1 MLAAT
6 SFLGYFSRSLGP
18 GRRGPRERG
27 CVGSDLKFIMLL
39 LERNYVTGGL
49 EPQIKKKDYELN
61 GLYLYENDGHQ
72 KFVTLIIKCR

>member
-6 SFLGYFSRSLGP
+6 SFLGYFSRSVGP

-49 EPQIKKKDYELN
+49 KPKKKKKRLRVER
-61 GLYLYENDGHQ
+61 
-72 KFVTLIIKCR
+72 FVSI

>member
-1 MLAAT
+1 MLVAT
-6 SFLGYFSRSLGP
+6 SFLGYFSRSAGP

-49 EPQIKKKDYELN
+49 EPQI
-61 GLYLYENDGHQ
+61 
-72 KFVTLIIKCR
+72 